1 MKKKILITLIVVL
14 VLAVIIF
21 FASKFMNVKDTQ
33 KDQKN
38 MNKNEQINAQ
48 DVAQEDDDIYFK
60 VLKNEIKYVNED
72 NKETLFKEYMENYK
86 ESTENPKIKYT
97 VFDFDNDSKN
107 EMIVMIEAFNDGFY
121 LILNN
126 EDGTVYGFE
135 EVYRGL
141 KDLKTDGTY
150 LASGGASSNGILRD
164 KFEKNKRIQETLA
177 EMDMGKFQI
186 DGKDVSEEEYN
197 KYLDEFSK
205 KKM

>member
-126 EDGTVYGFE
+126 
-135 EVYRGL
+135 
-141 KDLKTDGTY
+141 
-150 LASGGASSNGILRD
+150 
-164 KFEKNKRIQETLA
+164 
-177 EMDMGKFQI
+177 
-186 DGKDVSEEEYN
+186 
-197 KYLDEFSK
+197 
-205 KKM
+205 

>member
-1 MKKKILITLIVVL
+1 MNKKILITLIVVL

-21 FASKFMNVKDTQ
+21 FASKFMNMKDTQ
-33 KDQKN
+33 EDQKN
-38 MNKNEQINAQ
+38 MNENEQIDDQ

-126 EDGTVYGFE
+126 EDGTVY
-135 EVYRGL
+135 
-141 KDLKTDGTY
+141 
-150 LASGGASSNGILRD
+150 
-164 KFEKNKRIQETLA
+164 
-177 EMDMGKFQI
+177 
-186 DGKDVSEEEYN
+186 
-197 KYLDEFSK
+197 
-205 KKM
+205 

>member
-21 FASKFMNVKDTQ
+21 LASKFMNVKDTQ
-33 KDQKN
+33 EDQKN

-126 EDGTVYGFE
+126 ED
-135 EVYRGL
+135 
-141 KDLKTDGTY
+141 
-150 LASGGASSNGILRD
+150 
-164 KFEKNKRIQETLA
+164 
-177 EMDMGKFQI
+177 
-186 DGKDVSEEEYN
+186 
-197 KYLDEFSK
+197 
-205 KKM
+205 

>member
-21 FASKFMNVKDTQ
+21 LASKFMNVKDTQ
-33 KDQKN
+33 EDQKN

-135 EVYRGL
+135 
-141 KDLKTDGTY
+141 
-150 LASGGASSNGILRD
+150 
-164 KFEKNKRIQETLA
+164 
-177 EMDMGKFQI
+177 
-186 DGKDVSEEEYN
+186 
-197 KYLDEFSK
+197 
-205 KKM
+205 

>member
-72 NKETLFKEYMENYK
+72 NKETLFKEYMEC
-86 ESTENPKIKYT
+86 I
-97 VFDFDNDSKN
+97 
-107 EMIVMIEAFNDGFY
+107 
-121 LILNN
+121 
-126 EDGTVYGFE
+126 
-135 EVYRGL
+135 
-141 KDLKTDGTY
+141 
-150 LASGGASSNGILRD
+150 
-164 KFEKNKRIQETLA
+164 
-177 EMDMGKFQI
+177 MGR
-186 DGKDVSEEEYN
+186 
-197 KYLDEFSK
+197 
-205 KKM
+205 

>member
-21 FASKFMNVKDTQ
+21 FASKFMNMKDTQ
-33 KDQKN
+33 EDQKN
-38 MNKNEQINAQ
+38 MNENEQIDDQ

-126 EDGTVYGFE
+126 NC
-135 EVYRGL
+135 
-141 KDLKTDGTY
+141 
-150 LASGGASSNGILRD
+150 SS
-164 KFEKNKRIQETLA
+164 F
-177 EMDMGKFQI
+177 
-186 DGKDVSEEEYN
+186 
-197 KYLDEFSK
+197 KYISLF
-205 KKM
+205 